1 MYLSPVDM
9 SFRTLHPSTFFFN
22 TDCVYVSS
30 RTRSSPPPASP
41 TMSLLFSNASRFS
54 YSTSM
59 SQLFSSPVKPQ
70 LRLPTHPPNVLYV
83 NSQRRMYDT
92 DRKFAC
98 EPGTRCAPKA
108 FVLFNFTSSQ
118 ASTAATS
125 GPSLQ
130 VSPSR

>member
-1 MYLSPVDM
+1 
-9 SFRTLHPSTFFFN
+9 
-22 TDCVYVSS
+22 
-30 RTRSSPPPASP
+30 
-41 TMSLLFSNASRFS
+41 MSLLFSNASRFS
-54 YSTSM
+54 YSTSR
-59 SQLFSSPVKPQ
+59 LSSLPLNDPVKPQ

-130 VSPSR
+130 SQRPPPSKVTLNVTISGSVNVSSSLSNVN